1 MIASQEHINVILCEV
16 VFVHSIDHIVCV
28 YVEMG
33 MWFACIVYAC
43 ARVCSKGIIF
53 ACELVCGSG
62 CVCVPADP
70 GDRTVSILLAV
81 IPGALMLALRRIGTG
96 LIT

>member
-1 MIASQEHINVILCEV
+1 MIASQVHIDVILCEV

-43 ARVCSKGIIF
+43 ARVCS
-53 ACELVCGSG
+53 
-62 CVCVPADP
+62 
-70 GDRTVSILLAV
+70 
-81 IPGALMLALRRIGTG
+81 
-96 LIT
+96 